1 MSVVFEKTLSV
12 FLRSAVVVLR
22 CSSSFYLPSREYPA
36 ENKLSFI
43 VVFAYDNYHAVA
55 YMKIQSVL
63 FRQITAKTVKLVF
76 KFAEHTAVVLP
87 RYYGR
92 SAAVYGMP
100 LLCTVKRVRLCFLY
114 GYFKLMC
121 FFVIAFQYNLVFFS
135 CVHTLL

>member
-1 MSVVFEKTLSV
+1 MKTLSV

-43 VVFAYDNYHAVA
+43 VVFAYDNYHSVA

-76 KFAEHTAVVLP
+76 KFAKHTAVVFP

-100 LLCTVKRVRLCFLY
+100 LLCTVKRVRFCFLY
-114 GYFKLMC
+114 RKYMLSSYSIYAGYIFHGKMRC
-121 FFVIAFQYNLVFFS
+121 FAFP
-135 CVHTLL
+135 